1 MSAFASGEVCSSVV
15 VVVGV
20 VGARDLEYEDD
31 FVFVSSASDCALG
44 SVLGQRV

>member
-15 VVVGV
+15 VVVV
-20 VGARDLEYEDD
+20 VARDLEYEYD

-44 SVLGQRV
+44 SVLGQMV

>member
-15 VVVGV
+15 VVVV
-20 VGARDLEYEDD
+20 VVARDLEYEYD

>member
-15 VVVGV
+15 VVVV
-20 VGARDLEYEDD
+20 VVVARDLEYEYD